1 MKKWSEVLRRMLFL
15 ALAGLLGAAPVA
27 LGADDKTPGT
37 SGQAAWPVSS
47 AGAAHEGE
55 TVLPWAQAIQ
65 ITVADAVQQ
74 ALVNSPELTL
84 ARLAVAEAE
93 IALQE
98 AAIGRMAGQPES
110 AYRDARD
117 KLQEARDAY
126 TDQLVQVA
134 LRVEE
139 AYYNVLRS
147 YELFAIQES
156 NQEQADRQLAV
167 ARARYEAGLIAR
179 QDLLEAELNHEQSRL
194 SLEKA
199 ARDVE
204 EAHRRLA
211 ELMGAVEGAPLLLVE
226 EVRFS
231 PLRIDLEDAL
241 AEAVAQRAEVVRAQR
256 AVEQAREQVA
266 QADNPYAAPVEL
278 RRAQFN
284 LERAE
289 IQLEQARTQVRQQVR
304 QEWFQLLDA
313 EQQVA
318 MTGRQEEL
326 ARTRVEISR
335 ARYEAGLISL
345 LELLR
350 HEAEYAQAR
359 LNAAGAVW
367 DYNLAKAR
375 FLRTLGRSELPPL
388 PFAIEE
394 YINSWE
400 ELE

>member
-1 MKKWSEVLRRMLFL
+1 VKKWSDNVRQALIL
-15 ALAGLLGAAPVA
+15 ALAILAVAAPA
-27 LGADDKTPGT
+27 AFGSGEETPGRAA
-37 SGQAAWPVSS
+37 QA
-47 AGAAHEGE
+47 
-55 TVLPWAQAIQ
+55 AQAIPVS
-65 ITVADAVQQ
+65 VADAVQQ
-74 ALVNSPELTL
+74 ALVHSPELTL
-84 ARLAVAEAE
+84 AQLAVAEAE

-110 AYRDARD
+110 AYREARD
-117 KLQEARDAY
+117 KLLEARDAY

-134 LRVEE
+134 LQVEE

-147 YELFAIQES
+147 HELLAIQES
-156 NQEQADRQLAV
+156 NKEQADRQLAV

-199 ARDVE
+199 ARDVD
-204 EAHRRLA
+204 EARRRLA
-211 ELMGAVEGAPLLLVE
+211 ELMGAGQGTPLLLVE

-231 PLRIDLEDAL
+231 PLRLALEDAI
-241 AEAVAQRAEVVRAQR
+241 AEALAQRAEVVRAQR

-266 QADNPYAAPVEL
+266 QAQSPYAAPVEL
-278 RRAQFN
+278 QRAQFN
-284 LERAE
+284 LERAHL
-289 IQLEQARTQVRQQVR
+289 QLEQARAQVRQQVR

-318 MTGRQEEL
+318 VTRRQEEL

-335 ARYEAGLISL
+335 ARYEAGFIAL

-359 LNAAGAVW
+359 LDAAGAVW

-388 PFAIEE
+388 PPAIAD
-394 YINSWE
+394 YLDSWE